1 VLPPALLL
9 GYANLSEP
17 AIRAGIRAL
26 ATGLVH
32 GGDPGSGQSASAP

>member
-1 VLPPALLL
+1 MLL

-17 AIRAGIRAL
+17 AIRAGIRVLAQ

-32 GGDPGSGQSASAP
+32 RRDPGSVQRAAAP